1 MDHYTYLLG
10 AGASAPT
17 LPVNKG
23 LLNRLQ
29 DIITLGPNHLKE
41 LKNKN
46 YLRHFENTFTPII
59 NEAIREIS
67 IDTLAHN
74 YIDQKD
80 KLHHIKCLIWMYFS
94 SIAGFGNIN
103 SRYKNLLLKIGEKT
117 SNRYF
122 MNNNVSFLS
131 WNYDLQLEEAFS
143 ELDHCSFDQVQ
154 TNLYSFPG
162 LYYTNAN
169 LLDRNSNLERFGLV
183 HLNGCAGYYY
193 DNNSSSYQS
202 WFKCDYCNAS
212 EYDRLMKIVVDKF
225 YTNTTYN
232 SFSNCLNFS
241 NPENYISKKS
251 LDYSIEIAKATT
263 QLIVIGYS
271 FPDFNKII
279 DKELLSNMN
288 NLKKIYIQDP
298 HPEKIYEKIMMD
310 DGFVQQKIRKEEIKP
325 YLISNVDEF
334 CLPYSYQKSKSV

>member
-1 MDHYTYLLG
+1 MNHYTYILG
-10 AGASAPT
+10 AGASTPT

-23 LLNRLQ
+23 LLNHLEN
-29 DIITLGPNHLKE
+29 IITLGTNHLND
-41 LKNKN
+41 LKNYSYVK
-46 YLRHFENTFTPII
+46 HFENTFSPII
-59 NEAIREIS
+59 KEALREIS

-80 KLHHIKCLIWMYFS
+80 KIHHIKCLIWMYFS
-94 SIAGFGNIN
+94 SIAGFGKVNP
-103 SRYKNLLLKIGEKT
+103 RYKNLLLKIGEKT

-143 ELDHCSFDQVQ
+143 ELDNCSLDQVQ

-162 LYYTNAN
+162 LYYTNSK
-169 LLDRNSNLERFGLV
+169 LLDRNCNLKLFGLV

-193 DNNSSSYQS
+193 DNKSSSYDS
-202 WFKCDYCNAS
+202 WFKCDYYNAG
-212 EYDRLMKIVVDKF
+212 EYDKLLSLVIDKF

-241 NPENYISKKS
+241 TSDNFISKKS
-251 LDYSIEIAKATT
+251 LDYSIDIAKTT
-263 QLIVIGYS
+263 THLIIIGYS

-279 DKELLSNMN
+279 DKKILSNMH
-288 NLKKIYIQDP
+288 NLKNIYIQDP
-298 HPEKIYEKIMMD
+298 NSEKIFQKIMTNENH
-310 DGFVQQKIRKEEIKP
+310 VVQKIKNNEIEVQ
-325 YLISNVDEF
+325 LFVDVDEF
-334 CLPYSYQKSKSV
+334 YLPYSY